1 MNKKYFV
8 LMMLSLALYSQSSFA
23 AEVVDSQN
31 QNISIEQ
38 KNNTKLK
45 QFVQT
50 KGPVKVDFVEVI
62 PGAFKAVIK
71 DKSIDTKA
79 LSIGDEIILERME
92 KEHGSQRLKTSG
104 NPDFG
109 SEYKTF
115 DPLYNDKDEKA
126 LKEIKHYNTESTRNE
141 GYFIGGRN
149 KPLRIVS
156 PYMKKNGQGEIKLT
170 NPVNTKDYRTRA
182 DRDAAN
188 EREIREYLDKNKGK
202 GHDLFTARSKAE
214 IKESLEEF
222 FKPIELI
229 QYPIN
234 NPKDYKRM
242 PTIPGFPKNMPS
254 FAKNI
259 HMHSNP
265 GFLQG
270 RAYVQFG
277 FGGTSEQL
285 KPYIDEALSDSKVVV
300 LKADI
305 SNVYVK
311 RYIDSNMAY
320 ADSLYALIPRLIL
333 TVKNTT
339 VPMGKFIQE
348 RQDHP
353 IDKSVDEIYELE
365 NQVLAEFNKVQIAD
379 EDNSAKYKRYF
390 ETRKRIEDAR
400 DALKPKP
407 DYENKRSKDKVYPIY
422 TEKEN
427 QKLQKQYLHRLSY
440 NEDSIEIPDN
450 YVLYVYDFGGSRNH
464 PYSLGAAVSPDKNY
478 IIYFCQQG

>member
-8 LMMLSLALYSQSSFA
+8 LMLLSLALSSQFSLA
-23 AEVVDSQN
+23 ATVDGIN
-31 QNISIEQ
+31 QNTRGEL
-38 KNNTKLK
+38 KNNAKSK
-45 QFVQT
+45 QSVQT
-50 KGPVKVDFVEVI
+50 KAPVKLDFVEII

-71 DKSIDTKA
+71 DKSINSKK
-79 LSIGDEIILERME
+79 LSIEDKITLERKE
-92 KEHGSQRLKTSG
+92 KEHASQRFKISEK
-104 NPDFG
+104 PDFG

-115 DPLYNDKDEKA
+115 DPLYNDKDEQA
-126 LKEIKHYNTESTRNE
+126 LKEIKNYNTESTRNQ
-141 GYFIGGRN
+141 GYFIGGRD

-170 NPVNTKDYRTRA
+170 NPINTKDYRTRA
-182 DRDAAN
+182 DWDKAN
-188 EREIREYLDKNKGK
+188 EKAIREYLDKNKG
-202 GHDLFTARSKAE
+202 HDLFTVRSKQE
-214 IKESLEEF
+214 IKESLESL

-229 QYPIN
+229 EYPIN
-234 NPKDYKRM
+234 NTKDYKMM
-242 PTIPGFPKNMPS
+242 PMIPGFPKKIPG

-265 GFLQG
+265 SFFQG
-270 RAYVQFG
+270 RAYVQFA
-277 FGGTSEQL
+277 FGGTPEQL
-285 KPYIDEALSDSKVVV
+285 KPYIDEARSNSKVV
-300 LKADI
+300 LSKSDI

-311 RYIDSNMAY
+311 QFIDSNMAH
-320 ADSLYALIPRLIL
+320 ADSLSALIPRSLL

-353 IDKSVDEIYELE
+353 IDKFVDEIYELE
-365 NQVLAEFNKVQIAD
+365 NQVLAEFNKVQIPD

-390 ETRKRIEDAR
+390 EIRKRIQDAR

-407 DYENKRSKDKVYPIY
+407 NYENKSSKDKVYPTY

-427 QKLQKQYLHRLSY
+427 RKLQQQYLHRLSF
-440 NEDSIEIPDN
+440 NEDSVEIPDN
-450 YVLYVYDFGGSRNH
+450 YVLYVFDFGGSWNH
-464 PYSLGAAVSPDKNY
+464 PYSLGAAVSPDSNY

>member
-8 LMMLSLALYSQSSFA
+8 LMMLSLALSSQFSLA
-23 AEVVDSQN
+23 ATVDEINTNTSA
-31 QNISIEQ
+31 EL
-38 KNNTKLK
+38 KNNAKSN
-45 QFVQT
+45 QPVQT
-50 KGPVKVDFVEVI
+50 KAPVKLEFVEII
-62 PGAFKAVIK
+62 PGAFKAVIR
-71 DKSIDTKA
+71 DKSINPKK
-79 LSIGDEIILERME
+79 LSIEDEITLERKE
-92 KEHGSQRLKTSG
+92 KEYASQQLKISEK
-104 NPDFG
+104 PDFG
-109 SEYKTF
+109 SEYKIF
-115 DPLYNDKDEKA
+115 DPLYNDKDEQA

-141 GYFIGGRN
+141 GYFIGGRE

-156 PYMKKNGQGEIKLT
+156 PYMKKNGKGEIKLT

-214 IKESLEEF
+214 IKEFLEEF

-234 NPKDYKRM
+234 NPKDYKMM
-242 PTIPGFPKNMPS
+242 PKIPGFPKNMPS

-270 RAYVQFG
+270 RAYVQFA
-277 FGGTSEQL
+277 FGGTPEQL
-285 KPYIDEALSDSKVVV
+285 KPYIDETHSNSKVV
-300 LKADI
+300 LSKSDL

-311 RYIDSNMAY
+311 QFIDSKMDY
-320 ADSLYALIPRLIL
+320 ADSLSALIPRSIL

-365 NQVLAEFNKVQIAD
+365 NQVLVEFNKVQIPD
-379 EDNSAKYKRYF
+379 EDDSAKYKRYF
-390 ETRKRIEDAR
+390 EIRKRIEDAR

-407 DYENKRSKDKVYPIY
+407 NYENKRSKDKVYPIY

-427 QKLQKQYLHRLSY
+427 RKFQKQYLHRLSY
-440 NEDSIEIPDN
+440 NEDSVEIPDN
-450 YVLYVYDFGGSRNH
+450 YVLYLFDFGGTRNH
-464 PYSLGAAVSPDKNY
+464 PYSLGAAVSPDRNY

>member
-8 LMMLSLALYSQSSFA
+8 LMLLSLALSSQFSLA
-23 AEVVDSQN
+23 ATVDGIN
-31 QNISIEQ
+31 QNTSAEL
-38 KNNTKLK
+38 KNNAKSK
-45 QFVQT
+45 QSVQT
-50 KGPVKVDFVEVI
+50 KAPVKLDFVEII

-71 DKSIDTKA
+71 DKSINSKK
-79 LSIGDEIILERME
+79 LSIEDKITLERKE
-92 KEHGSQRLKTSG
+92 KEHASQQFKISEK
-104 NPDFG
+104 PDFG

-115 DPLYNDKDEKA
+115 DPLYNDKDEQA
-126 LKEIKHYNTESTRNE
+126 LKEIKNYNTESTRNQ
-141 GYFIGGRN
+141 GYFIGGRD

-170 NPVNTKDYRTRA
+170 NPINTKDYRSRA
-182 DRDAAN
+182 DRDKAN
-188 EREIREYLDKNKGK
+188 EKAIREYLDKNKG
-202 GHDLFTARSKAE
+202 HDLFTVRSKQE
-214 IKESLEEF
+214 IKESLESL

-229 QYPIN
+229 EYPIN
-234 NPKDYKRM
+234 NTKDYKMM
-242 PTIPGFPKNMPS
+242 PMIPGFPKKIPG

-265 GFLQG
+265 SFFQG
-270 RAYVQFG
+270 GAYVQFA
-277 FGGTSEQL
+277 FGGTPEQL
-285 KPYIDEALSDSKVVV
+285 KPYIDEARSNSKVV
-300 LKADI
+300 LSKSDI

-311 RYIDSNMAY
+311 QFIDSNMAY
-320 ADSLYALIPRLIL
+320 ADSLSALIPRSIL

-365 NQVLAEFNKVQIAD
+365 NQVLAEFNKVQIPD

-390 ETRKRIEDAR
+390 EIRKRIQDAR

-407 DYENKRSKDKVYPIY
+407 NYENKSSKDKVYPTY

-427 QKLQKQYLHRLSY
+427 RKLQQQYLHRLSF
-440 NEDSIEIPDN
+440 NEDSVEIPDN
-450 YVLYVYDFGGSRNH
+450 YVLYVFDFGGSWNH
-464 PYSLGAAVSPDKNY
+464 PYSLGAAVSPDSNY

>member
-1 MNKKYFV
+1 M
-8 LMMLSLALYSQSSFA
+8 LLSLAISSQFSLA
-23 AEVVDSQN
+23 ATVDGIN
-31 QNISIEQ
+31 QNTSAEL
-38 KNNTKLK
+38 KNNTKSK
-45 QFVQT
+45 QSVQT
-50 KGPVKVDFVEVI
+50 KAPVKLDFVEII
-62 PGAFKAVIK
+62 PGAFKAVIR
-71 DKSIDTKA
+71 DKSINPKK
-79 LSIGDEIILERME
+79 LSIEDEITLERKE
-92 KEHGSQRLKTSG
+92 KEYASQQLKISEK
-104 NPDFG
+104 PDFG
-109 SEYKTF
+109 SEYKIF
-115 DPLYNDKDEKA
+115 DPLYNDKDEQA

-141 GYFIGGRN
+141 GYFIGGRE

-156 PYMKKNGQGEIKLT
+156 PYMKKNGKGEIKLT

-214 IKESLEEF
+214 IKEFLEEF

-234 NPKDYKRM
+234 NPKDYKMM
-242 PTIPGFPKNMPS
+242 PKIPGFPKNMPS

-270 RAYVQFG
+270 RAYVQFA
-277 FGGTSEQL
+277 FGGTTEQL

-300 LKADI
+300 LKSDI

-320 ADSLYALIPRLIL
+320 ADSLSALIPKSILI
-333 TVKNTT
+333 VKNTT

-365 NQVLAEFNKVQIAD
+365 NQVLVEFNKVQIPD
-379 EDNSAKYKRYF
+379 EDDSAKYKRYF
-390 ETRKRIEDAR
+390 EIRKRIEDAR

-407 DYENKRSKDKVYPIY
+407 NYENKRSKDKVYPIY

-427 QKLQKQYLHRLSY
+427 RKFQKQYLHRLSY
-440 NEDSIEIPDN
+440 NEDSVEIPDN
-450 YVLYVYDFGGSRNH
+450 YVLYLFDFGGTRNH
-464 PYSLGAAVSPDKNY
+464 PYSLGAAVSPDRNY

>member
-1 MNKKYFV
+1 M
-8 LMMLSLALYSQSSFA
+8 LLSLVVSSQFSLA
-23 AEVVDSQN
+23 ATVDGVN
-31 QNISIEQ
+31 QNTSAEL
-38 KNNTKLK
+38 KNNAKSNK
-45 QFVQT
+45 SVQT
-50 KGPVKVDFVEVI
+50 KAPEKLEFVEII
-62 PGAFKAVIK
+62 PDAFKAVIK
-71 DKSIDTKA
+71 DKSINPKK
-79 LSIGDEIILERME
+79 LSIEDEIRLERKE
-92 KEHGSQRLKTSG
+92 KEYAFQRLKISKKT
-104 NPDFG
+104 DFG

-115 DPLYNDKDEKA
+115 DPLYNDKDETA
-126 LKEIKHYNTESTRNE
+126 LKEIKHFNTESTRNE
-141 GYFIGGRN
+141 GYFIGGRE

-156 PYMKKNGQGEIKLT
+156 PYMKKNGKGEIKLT

-182 DRDAAN
+182 DWDAAN

-202 GHDLFTARSKAE
+202 RHDLFTARSKAE

-242 PTIPGFPKNMPS
+242 PTIPGFPKNMPG

-270 RAYVQFG
+270 RAYVQFA
-277 FGGTSEQL
+277 FGGTPEQL
-285 KPYIDEALSDSKVVV
+285 KPYIDEALSNSKVVV
-300 LKADI
+300 LKSDI

-311 RYIDSNMAY
+311 RYIDSNMDY
-320 ADSLYALIPRLIL
+320 ADSLSALIPRSILI
-333 TVKNTT
+333 VKNTT
-339 VPMGKFIQE
+339 VSMGKFVQE

-379 EDNSAKYKRYF
+379 EDNSTKYKRYF

-407 DYENKRSKDKVYPIY
+407 DYENKRSNDKVYPIY
-422 TEKEN
+422 SEKEN

-450 YVLYVYDFGGSRNH
+450 YVLYVFDFGGSRNH

>member
-8 LMMLSLALYSQSSFA
+8 LMLLSLALSSQFSLA
-23 AEVVDSQN
+23 ATVDGIN
-31 QNISIEQ
+31 QNTRGEL
-38 KNNTKLK
+38 KNNAKSK
-45 QFVQT
+45 QSVQT
-50 KGPVKVDFVEVI
+50 KAPVKLDFVEII

-71 DKSIDTKA
+71 DKSINSKK
-79 LSIGDEIILERME
+79 LSIEDKITLERKE
-92 KEHGSQRLKTSG
+92 KEHASQRFKISEK
-104 NPDFG
+104 PDFG

-115 DPLYNDKDEKA
+115 DPLYNDKDEQA
-126 LKEIKHYNTESTRNE
+126 LKEIKNYNTESTRNQ
-141 GYFIGGRN
+141 GYFIGGRD

-170 NPVNTKDYRTRA
+170 NPINTKDYRTRA
-182 DRDAAN
+182 DRDKAN
-188 EREIREYLDKNKGK
+188 EKAIREYLDKNKG
-202 GHDLFTARSKAE
+202 HDLFTVRSKQE
-214 IKESLEEF
+214 IKESLESL

-229 QYPIN
+229 EYPIN
-234 NPKDYKRM
+234 NTKDYKMM
-242 PTIPGFPKNMPS
+242 PKIPGFPKKIPG

-265 GFLQG
+265 SFFQG
-270 RAYVQFG
+270 RAYVQFA
-277 FGGTSEQL
+277 FGGTPEQL
-285 KPYIDEALSDSKVVV
+285 KPYIDEARSNSKVV
-300 LKADI
+300 LSKSDI

-311 RYIDSNMAY
+311 QFIDSNMAH
-320 ADSLYALIPRLIL
+320 ADSLSALIPRSLL

-353 IDKSVDEIYELE
+353 IDKFVDEIYELE
-365 NQVLAEFNKVQIAD
+365 NQVLAEFNKVQIPD

-390 ETRKRIEDAR
+390 EIRKRIQDAR

-407 DYENKRSKDKVYPIY
+407 NYENKSSKDKVYPTY

-427 QKLQKQYLHRLSY
+427 RKLQQQYLHRLSF
-440 NEDSIEIPDN
+440 NEDSVEIPDN
-450 YVLYVYDFGGSRNH
+450 YVLYVFDFGGSWNH
-464 PYSLGAAVSPDKNY
+464 PYSLGAAVSPDSNY

>member
-8 LMMLSLALYSQSSFA
+8 LMLLSLALSSQFSLA
-23 AEVVDSQN
+23 ATVDGIN
-31 QNISIEQ
+31 QNTRGEL
-38 KNNTKLK
+38 KNNAKSK
-45 QFVQT
+45 QSVQT
-50 KGPVKVDFVEVI
+50 KAPVKLDFVEII

-71 DKSIDTKA
+71 DKSINSKK
-79 LSIGDEIILERME
+79 LSIEDKITLERKE
-92 KEHGSQRLKTSG
+92 KEHASQRFKISEK
-104 NPDFG
+104 PDFG

-115 DPLYNDKDEKA
+115 DPLYNDKDEQA
-126 LKEIKHYNTESTRNE
+126 LKEIKNYNTESTRNQ
-141 GYFIGGRN
+141 GYFIGGRD

-170 NPVNTKDYRTRA
+170 NPINTKDYRTRA
-182 DRDAAN
+182 DRDKAN
-188 EREIREYLDKNKGK
+188 EKAIREYLDKNKG
-202 GHDLFTARSKAE
+202 HDLFTVRSKQE
-214 IKESLEEF
+214 IKESLESL

-229 QYPIN
+229 EYPIN
-234 NPKDYKRM
+234 NTKDYKMM
-242 PTIPGFPKNMPS
+242 PMIPGFPKKIPG

-265 GFLQG
+265 SFFQG
-270 RAYVQFG
+270 RAYVQFA
-277 FGGTSEQL
+277 FGGTPEQL
-285 KPYIDEALSDSKVVV
+285 KPYIDEARSNSKVV
-300 LKADI
+300 LSKSDL

-311 RYIDSNMAY
+311 QFIDSNMAH
-320 ADSLYALIPRLIL
+320 ADSLSALIPRSIL

-353 IDKSVDEIYELE
+353 IDKFVDEIYELE
-365 NQVLAEFNKVQIAD
+365 NQVLAEFNKVQIPD

-390 ETRKRIEDAR
+390 EIRKRIQDAR

-407 DYENKRSKDKVYPIY
+407 NYENKSSKDKVYPTY

-427 QKLQKQYLHRLSY
+427 RKLQQQYLHRLSF
-440 NEDSIEIPDN
+440 NEDSVEIPDN
-450 YVLYVYDFGGSRNH
+450 YVLYVFDFGGSWNH
-464 PYSLGAAVSPDKNY
+464 PYSLGAAVSPDSNY